1 MRETQAKN
9 GPLVVLAGGKSGGH
23 VYPAFA
29 VGEELERRGW
39 RLLMVGS
46 PEGMEGDLARRRGVE
61 FSSLPSR
68 AWVGRGLAARAAAG
82 VVLGFSALRAGLLL
96 RRRRAS
102 AVLGTG
108 GFVSVPT
115 VLGAV
120 LARVPIVLLEPN
132 ARAGSANRALS
143 RFARGA
149 VVSYSSAERDLRCSS
164 LLTGAPVRAEFLA
177 ISQAEADPSDSNS
190 DADADV
196 RIGVLVL
203 GGSQGAQRLNRA
215 LPGTLL
221 QVAKTRRLR
230 VVHQTG
236 QANLEQAAEIYQ
248 DVLGTVAEAEDS
260 GSRRFRSDDLD
271 VELVAFVD
279 DMAARMAAAVVI
291 ISRAGA
297 VTLAEI
303 CAAGRASLLIP
314 LGLAGAHQVENAR
327 ELSAAGAARI
337 VDERDLDELA
347 RVLGEIVGDDAT
359 RRSMATQARSMAR
372 PDAAART
379 ADYLAEIVG
388 QEVAA

>member
-1 MRETQAKN
+1 MSVGEAKRA
-9 GPLVVLAGGKSGGH
+9 PLVVLAGGKSGGH
-23 VYPAFA
+23 VYPALA
-29 VGEELERRGW
+29 VGEELARRGW
-39 RLLMVGS
+39 RQLMVGA
-46 PEGMEGDLARRRGVE
+46 PEGMEGGLAEKRGVE
-61 FSSLPSR
+61 FVGLPAR
-68 AWVGRGLAARAAAG
+68 AWVGRGLPARVVAG
-82 VVLGFSALRAGLLL
+82 LVLAVSALRAGLLL

-115 VLGAV
+115 VLGAL

-149 VVSYSSAERDLRCSS
+149 VVSYSSAEGDLKCAS

-177 ISQAEADPSDSNS
+177 IEDESDQSPAGLAGGPSG
-190 DADADV
+190 V
-196 RIGVLVL
+196 GVLVL
-203 GGSQGAQRLNRA
+203 GGSQGAQRLNRT
-215 LPGTLL
+215 LPGALL
-221 QVAKTRRLR
+221 EISTRRPVS

-236 QANLEQAAEIYQ
+236 QGNLDEAAEMYQNVLGVAAESSQAA
-248 DVLGTVAEAEDS
+248 
-260 GSRRFRSDDLD
+260 SRHFAHEGLQ
-271 VELVAFVD
+271 VELVSFVD
-279 DMAARMAAAVVI
+279 DMAARMAAAAVI

-303 CAAGRASLLIP
+303 CAAGRASVLIP

-327 ELSAAGAARI
+327 VLSSAGAARI
-337 VDERDLDELA
+337 LEEDDLDDLP
-347 RVLGEIVGDDAT
+347 RVLGEVLGDHVA
-359 RRSMATQARSMAR
+359 RRAMAKKARAMAR

-379 ADYLAEIVG
+379 ADYVAEIAG